1 MKMQAERIEGVN
13 AIARHASEGVVVNG
27 SEYRHSVLV
36 PWQGEVVHW
45 PVDSFEA
52 LTAEHFERIAALSP
66 EIVIFGS
73 GSRLRFPPAAVMRP
87 LIERRIG
94 FETMDVAAAAR
105 TYNVLLVEGR
115 AVVAALMFEPATKA
129 R

>member
-27 SEYRHSVLV
+27 TEYRHSVLV
-36 PWQGEVVHW
+36 PWQGKVVHW

-52 LTAEHFERIAALSP
+52 LTAEHFERIAAMSP

-73 GSRLRFPPAAVMRP
+73 GSRLRFPPGAVMRP

-115 AVVAALMFEPATKA
+115 TVVVALLFEPATKA
-129 R
+129 G